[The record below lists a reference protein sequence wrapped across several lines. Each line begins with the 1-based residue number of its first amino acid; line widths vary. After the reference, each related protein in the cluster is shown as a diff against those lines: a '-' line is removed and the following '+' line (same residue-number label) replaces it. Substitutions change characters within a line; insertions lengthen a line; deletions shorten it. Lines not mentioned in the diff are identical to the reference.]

1 MAAVLNALP
10 IYGESTSF
18 VRAAIGEKYVRVNE
32 RFFLSFMSVLK
43 GVLAGGFWLIFW
55 F

>member
-10 IYGESTSF
+10 IYDESTSF

-32 RFFLSFMSVLK
+32 RFFLSFMSVSK
-43 GVLAGGFWLIFW
+43 GFWRVVFG
-55 F
+55 